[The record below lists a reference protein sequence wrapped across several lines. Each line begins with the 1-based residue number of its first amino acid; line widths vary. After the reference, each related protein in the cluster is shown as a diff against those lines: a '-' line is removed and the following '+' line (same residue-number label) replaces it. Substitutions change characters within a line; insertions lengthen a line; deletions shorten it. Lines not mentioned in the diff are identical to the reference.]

1 VLDPYCE
8 LLRTT
13 YRPNRLPLHVD
24 LFAAPGSVQRLSRF
38 WRFYAT
44 GGVTSHPLFET
55 HADFADP
62 NRAETLTRALDAALR
77 RVEGGPAAGR
87 S

>member
-1 VLDPYCE
+1 
-8 LLRTT
+8 
-13 YRPNRLPLHVD
+13 
-24 LFAAPGSVQRLSRF
+24 VQRLGRF

-55 HADFADP
+55 HGDFADP